1 MEPSERESEENKYW
15 GPESSGVN
23 EDKGQRYILFTSSD
37 ERDTWL
43 GAMEKKRT

>member
-1 MEPSERESEENKYW
+1 MEPPERESEENKYW
-15 GPESSGVN
+15 CPESSGVD

-37 ERDTWL
+37 ERDKWL